1 MSDLQDKLGQI
12 KSKESFLEKIKRY
25 IPGYDGYLNRDNSR
39 ELDTILR
46 NKLASLLEE
55 NKTKIKNT
63 VSNLSKSGK
72 LFDSADIDKID
83 KKNENAIAKF
93 HSAARG
99 YSGAFDVVKVKE
111 EKLTLLY
118 ENDLS
123 LLADVEN
130 INSAFLELETN
141 SASNLDTKESVSKI
155 SVALDNILL
164 KFESRENL
172 LREFN

>member
-12 KSKESFLEKIKRY
+12 KSKESFLEKIKRF

-83 KKNENAIAKF
+83 KKNE
-93 HSAARG
+93 
-99 YSGAFDVVKVKE
+99 
-111 EKLTLLY
+111 
-118 ENDLS
+118 S
-123 LLADVEN
+123 LRSWQRSSHRL
-130 INSAFLELETN
+130 
-141 SASNLDTKESVSKI
+141 
-155 SVALDNILL
+155 
-164 KFESRENL
+164 
-172 LREFN
+172 